1 MSDLM
6 RLARAACADS
16 GASPVQ
22 QTALPGCP
30 ADGVA
35 GATTKG
41 RKTTKGAPDAPVGMA
56 RCSACAHF
64 QTRPGE
70 TPDGWCTRH
79 EVETWAAPLFQCGA
93 YRPADAALVALA
105 RRRAA
110 VVKQLQAEPALRY
123 AFAVQGASPI
133 VPASGPVS
141 VVLALRDSTGAIVTG
156 EVVVPA
162 DRWPGVAVFT
172 AYWRDA
178 AERKPS

>member
-1 MSDLM
+1 MTFKLQCLGAPENMGS
-6 RLARAACADS
+6 APAA
-16 GASPVQ
+16 
-22 QTALPGCP
+22 TAT
-30 ADGVA
+30 AA
-35 GATTKG
+35 TGATNPATSQ
-41 RKTTKGAPDAPVGMA
+41 RSVAHVAHVATPPGMA
-56 RCSACAHF
+56 RCSARAHF

-70 TPDGWCTRH
+70 TPDGWCGRLS
-79 EVETWAAPLFQCGA
+79 VETWAAPLFQCGTW
-93 YRPADAALVALA
+93 RPVDAALVALA
-105 RRRAA
+105 RRRAT
-110 VVKQLQAEPALRY
+110 VVKQLQAEPVLRY
-123 AFAVQGASPI
+123 AFDVQGASPI